1 MAAPTDPSQ
10 AQGAQITLDSFTIP
24 PFPPSAKNLKA
35 LTLTSVIPSATYV
48 SLLTQPYE
56 VPTSLPFAL
65 ESLTLELFAQ
75 GYPAGFLT
83 ALANRL
89 PNLKSVV
96 VYQQEFSGRSEEQ
109 RKDAVEFFRRL
120 PNLRSLSFLD
130 GFVHEGFFR
139 EVAQWVKWNTSDVP
153 GEARRGL
160 MFLEVNYT
168 GTAQRGLLEKIQGK
182 ELVELVGPGLISLS
196 FNMAVA
202 TEDDH
207 GNRIEAF
214 GTLVGEGLVKML
226 TEEESYPRGLRALN
240 STLFRL
246 TVTQLRK
253 VLKKHKNVMVVNVT
267 VEVDDLKTFGK
278 DVLKILG
285 GCASLEQA
293 EIVIAPATSMVEIPP
308 KDIFDAIRPSVA
320 DLNALSSKCSKL
332 SSLKANVM
340 RDPELA
346 DFEWQQKVGV

>member
-56 VPTSLPFAL
+56 VPASLPYAL

-96 VYQQEFSGRSEEQ
+96 VYQQKFSGRTEEQ

-130 GFVHEGFFR
+130 GFVQRGFFG
-139 EVAQWVKWNTSDVP
+139 EVAQWVRWNTSDVP

-168 GTAQRGLLEKIQGK
+168 GTDRGLLEKIQGEK
-182 ELVELVGPGLISLS
+182 LVKLIGPGLISLS
-196 FNMAVA
+196 FNMAIA

-207 GNRIEAF
+207 GIRIEAF
-214 GTLVGEGLVKML
+214 GTEVGEGLVRVL

-246 TVTQLRK
+246 TLTQLRK
-253 VLKKHKNVMVVNVT
+253 VLEKHKNVMVVNVT

-278 DVLKILG
+278 EVLKILG

-293 EIVIAPATSMVEIPP
+293 EIVIAPAAAFMEIPP
-308 KDIFDAIRPSVA
+308 KDIFDELRPSVA

-340 RDPELA
+340 RDPEFA
-346 DFEWQQKVGV
+346 EFELLQKTGV

>member
-56 VPTSLPFAL
+56 VPVSLPYAL

-96 VYQQEFSGRSEEQ
+96 VYQQEFSGRTEEQ

-130 GFVHEGFFR
+130 GFVQRGFFG

-168 GTAQRGLLEKIQGK
+168 GTDRGLLEKIQGEK
-182 ELVELVGPGLISLS
+182 LVKLIGPGLISLS
-196 FNMAVA
+196 FNMAIA

-207 GNRIEAF
+207 GTRIEAF
-214 GTLVGEGLVKML
+214 GTEVGEGLVRVL

-246 TVTQLRK
+246 TLTQLRK
-253 VLKKHKNVMVVNVT
+253 VLEKHKNVMVVNVT

-278 DVLKILG
+278 EVLKILG

-293 EIVIAPATSMVEIPP
+293 EIVIAPAAAFMEIPP
-308 KDIFDAIRPSVA
+308 KDIFDELRPSVA
-320 DLNALSSKCSKL
+320 DLHALSSKCSKL

-340 RDPELA
+340 RDPEFA
-346 DFEWQQKVGV
+346 EFELLQNTGV